1 MITNT
6 KEIIARRIAQDFHEG
21 EVINLGI
28 GIPSLSTNYISPE
41 MNIILHSEN
50 GCVGL
55 GDRPPMDD
63 VDPAITNAAGQPA
76 TSVNFASYI
85 DSALSFGIMRGGH
98 LDLTVLGALQVDEH
112 GNIANWMIPGK
123 KVPGMGGAMDLI
135 LGAKRVV
142 VGMEHTAGGIPKLL
156 KKCTYPITAKNAVDR
171 IITEMGVFD
180 ITSKGIVMVEINSM
194 YTVDQVKEA
203 TEAELI
209 ISENLKEMI

>member
-6 KEIIARRIAQDFHEG
+6 KEIIARRIAKEFHEG

-28 GIPSLSTNYISPE
+28 GIPSLSANYISPD

-55 GDRPPMDD
+55 GNRPPMDEAD
-63 VDPAITNAAGQPA
+63 LAITNAAGHPA

-98 LDLTVLGALQVDEH
+98 LDLTVLGALQVDER

-142 VGMEHTAGGIPKLL
+142 VGMEHTASGIPKLL
-156 KKCTYPITAKNAVDR
+156 KECTYPITAMNVVDR

-180 ITSKGIVMVEINSM
+180 VTPEGILMVEINSM
-194 YTVDQVKEA
+194 YTVDQVKKV
-203 TEAELI
+203 TEAALI
-209 ISENLKEMI
+209 ISPDLKIMT